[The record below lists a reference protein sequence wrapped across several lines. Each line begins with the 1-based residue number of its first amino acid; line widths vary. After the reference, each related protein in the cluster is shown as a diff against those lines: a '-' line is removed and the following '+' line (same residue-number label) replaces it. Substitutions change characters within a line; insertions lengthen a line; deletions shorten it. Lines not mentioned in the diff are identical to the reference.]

1 MKGVYLQKNSPYYW
15 IRYYDKF
22 EQNDSRKRKSIN
34 SKIEVTPSD
43 LKRFQK
49 KEKLLGTPE
58 LRNKVKGF
66 RDALTNRNIEL

>member
-22 EQNDSRKRKSIN
+22 EQNDTRKRKSIN
-34 SKIEVTPSD
+34 TKIEVTPSD

-49 KEKLLGTPE
+49 KEKLLSTTE